1 MIMKKNAEGKAKP
14 FLTGSP
20 TDENT
25 LRSVLKMFGFMVL
38 CMVMTFLVC
47 SMAGVGSTVIRIII
61 NAAIETLILVIFY
74 SRGADQG
81 TDAVARGEILYQH
94 VEKGQDVS
102 GGERRIPYHKLKG
115 FMIGMTGSALFLIIS
130 IFIALTAQRQL
141 TGAGTLPSWMEGY
154 MRRTEIGDALVQYTV
169 TEGFTFGD
177 ALRLIV
183 RIAVMPFVSMAGAE
197 NKEILLLIERIS
209 PLLVLLPGLAFGF
222 GYTQGP
228 ARRKLIHTEIA
239 NNTKKRISRER
250 RERKARVARTQ
261 KGPEQL
267 N

>member
-61 NAAIETLILVIFY
+61 NAAIEALILVIFY

-102 GGERRIPYHKLKG
+102 EGERRIPYHKLKG
-115 FMIGMTGSALFLIIS
+115 FMIGLTGSALFLVIS
-130 IFIALTAQRQL
+130 IIIALTAQRQM

-154 MRRTEIGDALVQYTV
+154 MRRSEIGDALIQ
-169 TEGFTFGD
+169 
-177 ALRLIV
+177 
-183 RIAVMPFVSMAGAE
+183 
-197 NKEILLLIERIS
+197 
-209 PLLVLLPGLAFGF
+209 
-222 GYTQGP
+222 
-228 ARRKLIHTEIA
+228 
-239 NNTKKRISRER
+239 
-250 RERKARVARTQ
+250 
-261 KGPEQL
+261 
-267 N
+267 